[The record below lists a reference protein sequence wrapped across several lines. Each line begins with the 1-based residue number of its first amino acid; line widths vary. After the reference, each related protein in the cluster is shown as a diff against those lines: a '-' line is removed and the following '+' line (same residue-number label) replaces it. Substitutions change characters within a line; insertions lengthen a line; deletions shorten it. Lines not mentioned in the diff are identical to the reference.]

1 MATTTKNLP
10 SEGAAPRHR
19 VAAANASLLR
29 EAVFGINDGLVA
41 TVGLVSGEVLSG
53 QIRSSILIAVLSAVG
68 AATVSMAIGSYLAST
83 SQNDFARRQVHEQK
97 LRIRRD
103 PARER
108 ALVDQILGEMG
119 VGDTIRRAVA
129 TRITED
135 RRRWLRFMVRERL
148 GLHENRAEH
157 PVKNAFTMAAG
168 VVLGSTPPVLPFL
181 LPISETGARNA
192 AWVVSLMAAYALGA
206 AKGRLTHTAV
216 WLSGLQFM
224 LLAGASSAVGAGI
237 GLLLG
242 HGLG

>member
-1 MATTTKNLP
+1 MATSTKH
-10 SEGAAPRHR
+10 APRGR
-19 VAAANASLLR
+19 PEPRPRGASVSASVLR

-53 QIRSSILIAVLSAVG
+53 QARPSILIAALSAVG

-83 SQNDFARRQVHEQK
+83 SQNDFTRRQVHEQK

-108 ALVDQILGEMG
+108 AVVDQILDEMG
-119 VGDTIRRAVA
+119 VGESIRRAVSV
-129 TRITED
+129 RITED

-148 GLHENRAEH
+148 GLHESRTEH

-168 VVLGSTPPVLPFL
+168 VVLGSIPPVLPFL
-181 LPISETGARNA
+181 LPVSEVSARNA
-192 AWVVSLMAAYALGA
+192 AWVLSLMAAYALGT
-206 AKGRLTHTAV
+206 AKGRLTHTRA

-224 LLAGASSAVGAGI
+224 LLAGVSSAVGAGI

-242 HGLG
+242 HGIG

>member
-1 MATTTKNLP
+1 MSTTTKNLP
-10 SEGAAPRHR
+10 TQVPSVRRRAP
-19 VAAANASLLR
+19 APNASLLR

-53 QIRSSILIAVLSAVG
+53 QSRPSILIAALSAVG

-97 LRIRRD
+97 LRIRHD

-108 ALVDQILGEMG
+108 AAVDQILDEMG
-119 VGDTIRRAVA
+119 VGEHIRRAVA
-129 TRITED
+129 VRITED
-135 RRRWLRFMVRERL
+135 RRRWLRFLVRERL
-148 GLHENRAEH
+148 GLHENRTEH
-157 PVKNAFTMAAG
+157 PVQNGLTMAAG
-168 VVLGSTPPVLPFL
+168 VVLGSIPPVLPFL
-181 LPISETGARNA
+181 LPITEVSARNA
-192 AWVVSLMAAYALGA
+192 AWILSLLAAFALGA
-206 AKGRLTHTAV
+206 VKGRLTHTRM
-216 WLSGLQFM
+216 WRSGLQFM